1 MLVRV
6 VLMLVLSIDVGVGLG
21 LGVGLVLLLAAAFL
35 LAVVFLAWAS
45 AWVLALP
52 LLSMLPLAGG
62 LVAVLI
68 VVADSVDID
77 AAVDVAVVDDTVDA
91 VHDVVTQQ

>member
-1 MLVRV
+1 
-6 VLMLVLSIDVGVGLG
+6 MLVLSIDVGVGLG
-21 LGVGLVLLLAAAFL
+21 LGVGLVLLMAAAFL
-35 LAVVFLAWAS
+35 LAVVLFLAWAS